1 MKLIRRVADAAMWV
15 AMGVVSV
22 AASAWVARS
31 TLLEIAGGAL
41 IVAAAW
47 SVSHVAGLAVAG
59 GWLSLQAY
67 GVRRGERRA
76 P

>member
-1 MKLIRRVADAAMWV
+1 MKRVVSAAMWV
-15 AMGVVSV
+15 AEVIVTV
-22 AASAWVARS
+22 AAAAWVARS

-47 SVSHVAGLAVAG
+47 SISHVAGLAVAG